1 MAIENRLKEIMK
13 KKRITQKE
21 LAEKVGVSR
30 QTIGHIVR
38 GERLPSIDLAINI
51 SIYLR
56 ESIDTI
62 FFKKDEIYEE
72 YVRMFMSLKKL
83 NKKQEEGIINEIE
96 HQLYHNAIGEEFI
109 EKYGMENLDYY
120 NRVVASSKYLQNE
133 IKEKIAKSK

>member
-1 MAIENRLKEIMK
+1 MAIENRLKEILKEK
-13 KKRITQKE
+13 KVTQTQ
-21 LAEKVGVSR
+21 LAEAVGVSR
-30 QTIGHIVR
+30 QTIGYIIR

-62 FFKKDEIYEE
+62 FFKKDEIYDE
-72 YVRMFMSLKKL
+72 YVKMFISLKDL
-83 NKKQEEGIINEIE
+83 KKKEEKGLINEIE

-120 NRVVASSKYLQNE
+120 NRVVMSSKYLQKE
-133 IKEKIAKSK
+133 IKEKITKAD